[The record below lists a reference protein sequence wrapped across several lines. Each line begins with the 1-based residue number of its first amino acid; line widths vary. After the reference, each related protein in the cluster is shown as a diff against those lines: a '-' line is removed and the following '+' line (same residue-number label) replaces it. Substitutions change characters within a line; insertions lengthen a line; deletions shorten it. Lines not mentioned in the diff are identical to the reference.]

1 MILVQEKGRKG
12 MRNVP
17 EAFYWYVRKGDY
29 RAKVVLVEVGLKV
42 KKVQYYLM
50 KALLTLSMVTH

>member
-1 MILVQEKGRKG
+1 MS
-12 MRNVP
+12 NVP